1 MKRTYRLVSIILLS
15 LLRRLRLYRPGV
27 LLRNRRCCSPVG
39 VVKSKAYFNL
49 KRYTAVEKK
58 GRRQKAVYHLILRQK
73 ALQWIIEQSASRKS
87 PKSEDNFLVYRFLA
101 SSQKKTFP
109 ERCIHF
115 FTWIMYSLYWTQYGA
130 CLTTR
135 WGSVNALPLKELCL
149 MFDTDRSM
157 NG

>member
-58 GRRQKAVYHLILRQK
+58 GRRQKAVYHLILHQK
-73 ALQWIIEQSASRKS
+73 ALQRIIDQSASRKS

-101 SSQKKTFP
+101 SSQKKNV
-109 ERCIHF
+109 
-115 FTWIMYSLYWTQYGA
+115 SGALYPLFYLNNVQ
-130 CLTTR
+130 
-135 WGSVNALPLKELCL
+135 SVLN
-149 MFDTDRSM
+149 TVRSM
-157 NG
+157 SNNPLRVCKCVTA